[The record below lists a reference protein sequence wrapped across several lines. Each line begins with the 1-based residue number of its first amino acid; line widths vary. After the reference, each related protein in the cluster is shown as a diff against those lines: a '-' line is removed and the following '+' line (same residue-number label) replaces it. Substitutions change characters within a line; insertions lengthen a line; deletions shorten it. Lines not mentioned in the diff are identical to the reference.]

1 LYLTHPEFRIGR
13 AYLNRFYAGG
23 ISMNFLTKGFSS
35 LRIISIIVSIVLL
48 PLAFTYADEIE
59 QAPVDPDISD
69 ICTLSDC
76 NPAKPCASEGESC
89 YTLNG
94 AFYCC
99 VEPPSGGAEAVGD

>member
-1 LYLTHPEFRIGR
+1 MTYISRGLVAVILFAAVLYLSSPTV
-13 AYLNRFYAGG
+13 
-23 ISMNFLTKGFSS
+23 IS
-35 LRIISIIVSIVLL
+35 
-48 PLAFTYADEIE
+48 AEEIE

-69 ICTLSDC
+69 ICALSDC
-76 NPAKPCASEGESC
+76 NPAKPCAVKGESC